1 LLKKEGLVINHK
13 RTERIYREERLSLKR
28 RKTKKRIPLVR
39 IQTPAA
45 QRANEVWSMDFM
57 SGALSDG
64 RRFKILTIV
73 DDFSRLCPGILA
85 ERPIPAVRV
94 TALIDQISS
103 LYGYPERIRVDNGPE
118 FISATFHGW
127 AAKRKIQ
134 VEHIRPGKPTEN
146 PYIESFNSS

>member
-1 LLKKEGLVINHK
+1 LLGDKTLKATGINEIHQVQPGDVTFVDVRKYFSKALQSAASVILLNERATCPEGKALLLCEAPFEAYNQLV
-13 RTERIYREERLSLKR
+13 
-28 RKTKKRIPLVR
+28 
-39 IQTPAA
+39 
-45 QRANEVWSMDFM
+45 
-57 SGALSDG
+57 
-64 RRFKILTIV
+64 
-73 DDFSRLCPGILA
+73 LA